1 MLFANID
8 FYVITKFI
16 ISIIFFIFFNQIC
29 IKNKIFL
36 SNTNISNHKSFIKNQ
51 NIIPISGG
59 LFILFSNV
67 ILQNNFF
74 YDYYNYF
81 YLSIF
86 LIGFYAD
93 FSKNFKPILRIV
105 TQILVVGLLL
115 NISDILVKDV
125 RISLF
130 NFFLN
135 KHYFALIFTV
145 FCILVFVNG
154 ANLIDGVNLSAIGY
168 FLLIF
173 TVIYLLSINNNFYLD
188 REFVK
193 IQIFLLIIILLFNFF
208 NKSYLGDS
216 GVYLLSLISS
226 VTIIIFVNTNNSIS
240 PYFAVLLLWYPCF
253 ENLFSIIRR
262 LLNKGSTSE
271 PDNKHL
277 HHLIY
282 SFLNMKKIN
291 YSNNLTGAIILSF
304 NTIILFLSYKFY
316 SKTQILLLIIFLA
329 IFLYLLFYLIMRK
342 KIKTL
347 F

>member
-262 LLNKGSTSE
+262 LLNKCPTSE